1 MAPNS
6 IRDGA
11 SVEARG
17 RDAGTEVLGPSI
29 HTPQQE
35 CRYFVAL
42 VVAALLL
49 ASAFPALAKSS
60 YAGSGDLHVAI
71 ETIGALLGLIAG
83 FAFVMRFRT
92 LGNRFHLLI
101 GLAFFVNGA
110 EDLAHGLLSFHSV
123 YGLTGTPTSSLA
135 QFIPGTYVTGRLIL
149 GVVLLIAPFA
159 RIWFKESERPKLE
172 TIWGSSAA
180 VILTVVATVIAF
192 RMRLPQFIYS
202 ERFISRPADFVSAIV
217 LFFALVAFLWE
228 YHRSRDMLT
237 WWISLSISVNFV
249 GQMMM
254 SVSKALYDPFFDI
267 AHLYKV
273 LGYAAPLLGFSLYQT
288 AVITERKQQEQELRK
303 HRDRLEELVAER
315 AADLLKANEEL
326 QQEISER
333 RRAEAD
339 QKRLIAIMESTSD
352 LISTARPDTEVTFM
366 NRAGRALVGWPEDD
380 VDLEDKKIA
389 DVHPQWAASI
399 IRDEGIPAAI
409 RDGVWQGETAVLAPG
424 GTEIPVSQVIM
435 SHKSPAGELEYL
447 STIMRDITERKKME
461 EALKRHTELLERLN
475 ADLEVRNRELD
486 EFTYVASHDLQ
497 EPLHKLSA
505 FCELLQEDIRKG
517 EQEEVSRDLQVLSS
531 AAQRMR
537 RLVQDLLA
545 LSRSGRQNMKWE
557 EVDLDEIVNLA
568 LDALALRV
576 EETGAQIVRR
586 QLPVVQGDKSLL
598 TQLYQNL
605 ISNALKFRGEEPP
618 RIELSAENVRGRWI
632 LGVADNGIGLKPEHA
647 ERIFVPFE
655 RLHERGEYEGTG
667 IGLAICRKIVQ
678 RHAGRIWV
686 ESEPGK
692 GAHFRFTI
700 GELEGQDSQ

>member
-1 MAPNS
+1 MAALS
-6 IRDGA
+6 
-11 SVEARG
+11 
-17 RDAGTEVLGPSI
+17 PSI

-35 CRYFVAL
+35 RRYVVVL
-42 VVAALLL
+42 VVVAVLLGSVFPVL
-49 ASAFPALAKSS
+49 ARSS
-60 YAGSGDLHVAI
+60 YTGSEDLHVAI

-83 FAFVMRFRT
+83 FALVMRFRT
-92 LGNRFHLLI
+92 LGNRFHLVI

-123 YGLTGTPTSSLA
+123 YVFTGAPTSSLA

-180 VILTVVATVIAF
+180 VVLTLVATVIAF
-192 RMRLPQFIYS
+192 RIRLPQFIYS
-202 ERFISRPADFVSAIV
+202 ERFISRPADFMSAIV
-217 LFFALVAFLWE
+217 LILALAAFLWE

-237 WWISLSISVNFV
+237 WWISLSIGVNLV
-249 GQMMM
+249 GQLMM
-254 SVSKALYDPFFDI
+254 SFSKALYDPFFDI

-288 AVITERKQQEQELRK
+288 AVITERKQQEQELRR

-315 AADLLKANEEL
+315 AAELLKANEEL
-326 QQEISER
+326 QQEIGER

-352 LISTARPDTEVTFM
+352 LISTARPDTGVTYM
-366 NRAGRALVGWPEDD
+366 NSAGRALVGWPDDD
-380 VDLEDKKIA
+380 VDLKDKRIA
-389 DVHPQWAASI
+389 DVHPNWAASI
-399 IRDEGIPAAI
+399 IRDEGIPTAI
-409 RDGVWQGETAVLAPG
+409 RDGVWQGETAVLIPG

-435 SHKSPAGELEYL
+435 SHKSPTGELEYL

-475 ADLEVRNRELD
+475 ADLKVRNRELD

-505 FCELLQEDIRKG
+505 FCDLLREDIQKG
-517 EQEEVSRDLQVLSS
+517 EREEVDRDLQVLSS

-545 LSRSGRQNMKWE
+545 LSRSGRQNMNWE
-557 EVDLDEIVNLA
+557 EVDIDEIVNVA
-568 LDALALRV
+568 LDSLAIRV

-586 QLPVVQGDKSLL
+586 ELPVLQGDKSLL

-605 ISNALKFRGEEPP
+605 IGNALKFRGEASP

-700 GELEGQDSQ
+700 GELERRDPQ